1 MGGAVDEVRV
11 TLALYSEDL
20 DPDEVSRTLGVQPTS
35 AHRRGERKGPRS
47 PAYRKGAWWL
57 TEEGHEAEHV
67 APVIERL
74 LRQLPEAPA
83 VWSQLRTQH
92 DVQIR
97 FGLHMSGWNK
107 GLVIPREL
115 VDRMASIGRPW
126 TSTSTRTETGR
137 SASPSCNGLATAT
150 RASPA
155 A

>member
-1 MGGAVDEVRV
+1 MTHRGPSAAGGPVDEVRV
-11 TLALYSEDL
+11 TLALYCEDL
-20 DPDEVSRTLGVQPTS
+20 DPDEVSRALGVQPTS

-47 PAYRKGAWWL
+47 PAYRKGAWLL

-83 VWSQLRTQH
+83 VWNELRTQH
-92 DVQIR
+92 DVQLR

-115 VDRMASIGRPW
+115 VDRMASIG
-126 TSTSTRTETGR
+126 
-137 SASPSCNGLATAT
+137 ATLDFDIYAYGDG
-150 RASPA
+150 A
-155 A
+155 